1 MPFYASPGIYVE
13 EVPGGAR
20 PIGAVGTS
28 TAGFVG
34 VAPDEGARRNEA
46 VAINSWSEFMRV
58 NNVRSRFSCVRQPN
72 AKHDK
77 KPIRKIKLYLKTINK
92 IVIG

>member
-13 EVPGGAR
+13 EVSGGAR

-34 VAPDEGARRNEA
+34 TAPDRTARPNEA
-46 VAINSWSEFMRV
+46 VAVNSWSDF
-58 NNVRSRFSCVRQPN
+58 VRIFASAESPPGTALARAVYGFSTTAVAAATSSTSRPTSR
-72 AKHDK
+72 
-77 KPIRKIKLYLKTINK
+77 
-92 IVIG
+92 